1 MSTLVFPSEEA
12 LQLAL
17 TSGFIPFETQAAP
30 ARYRRTAEGALHVTP
45 DVAPGRAALQQ
56 LASLGVK
63 VAKAEA
69 AGKAVLQR
77 LASLGARNA
86 KSGAEEAATGK
97 ASLQQRASP
106 GAKGAKPD
114 AGEPTPVL
122 CWAELV
128 SPRRVPVDAAPTGP
142 VLFLPA
148 AREALLPLAGEML
161 RLGCDRQE
169 VLFASGDGEASHRA
183 LLRAMAPPYFTLT
196 GALDHTGGL
205 RAFVPA
211 VPGQHSVW
219 VELGYTHPLARTLQ
233 PAPRT
238 LLLITGTGPWLTAP
252 DGPWTDLYQVTDLRL
267 PEPAEDWEPQ
277 PAPGRLSVPLRL
289 TRAARTEPA
298 SLWVL
303 RENAVAQVESL
314 VHTLPEAL
322 LSQLRFAVAGPPE
335 SPCIVLR
342 ARPGRERPP
351 ELGLTGM
358 GYAPLPQLAD
368 LFLPC
373 DGLLEPPVR
382 RDRLRALLAPERD
395 TVTWLH
401 PTGGGAFRAE
411 RLPESA
417 FHPLDTWVDYVVD
430 TGAAALTPWVRGAT
444 FDFEAFE
451 AEQGEWVSL
460 GKQKAEKAPAED
472 DAESRSSRRRR
483 NAPTEPAAPA
493 RPTQVMPVRAAPAS
507 GPRLAPLT
515 ATQLSAA
522 EEELA
527 KVEKSFLALDAPA
540 DSAERRELWVRMAE
554 LNGQLGNR
562 RDAGLCWTRALWEA
576 AGPEAADLASRWAEA
591 DGAASAAELLSRT
604 EPSGDDVR
612 ALASALTRTVL
623 VPGETAPGDVPSLQR
638 WLDRHDASLDVRS
651 LWLARAS
658 LDRLAG
664 GDPLGLAR
672 AGDRLLTMLQR
683 GLSLARD
690 VPRFLRAGTNSVQ
703 APRLVAQLEAMLE
716 RFERTT
722 RRRSSVEAPPALTQ
736 AYVHFVF
743 ACGLARL
750 GQADRARA
758 LAATAAGA
766 LDTQEPIHGFLA
778 RAYGAR
784 VQQALEGLPPETPLP
799 PDIASELN
807 ALSTFQRYKVDR
819 LRQASAL
826 LEPSER
832 LDPARAFGR
841 GARDLRGE
849 EFAALR
855 DVKDAGK
862 VAAELDRLT
871 VRAVAVGLP
880 APERQ
885 RLVGGVLDTLPRLSP
900 ASALPLF
907 DRLLLALET
916 LPGEVQGQL
925 LGDAL
930 TLMALFGRADRAT
943 ELAARLR
950 KVLVALPPESPA
962 WAQGLLGMSLRALR
976 RVGLSRQA
984 AELVE
989 AARGLL
995 TRPKTP
1001 LPAQL
1006 GVAAGLAMLGHTPEA
1021 VTVFDRAFDSLAA
1034 AKGALPERLALTRS
1048 LAGALA
1054 YAPVDVALPGLA
1066 RLSEGLPAVTDS
1078 YNTNS
1083 HFCLSVVELADALV
1097 VGHVE
1102 VGQGTGE
1109 RARSWLDED
1118 EFLVRRRIH
1127 RELEERTT

>member
-1 MSTLVFPSEEA
+1 MPTLVFPSEEA

-17 TSGFIPFETQAAP
+17 TSGLVPSEVQAAP

-45 DVAPGRAALQQ
+45 EVSPGKAALQQ
-56 LASLGVK
+56 LTSFGVR
-63 VAKAEA
+63 V
-69 AGKAVLQR
+69 
-77 LASLGARNA
+77 
-86 KSGAEEAATGK
+86 
-97 ASLQQRASP
+97 
-106 GAKGAKPD
+106 AKPD
-114 AGEPTPVL
+114 SGESAPVL
-122 CWAELV
+122 CWAELI
-128 SPRRVPVDAAPTGP
+128 STRRVSVDAAPSGP

-148 AREALLPLAGEML
+148 APEALLPLAGEML

-169 VLFASGDGEASHRA
+169 VCFASHGSGDSRQRA

-219 VELGYTHPLARTLQ
+219 VELGHTHPLARTLQ

-238 LLLITGTGPWLTAP
+238 LLLITGEGPWLTAS
-252 DGPWTDLYQVTDLRL
+252 DGPWTDLYQLTDLRL
-267 PEPAEDWEPQ
+267 PEPAEDWEPV

-322 LSQLRFAVAGPPE
+322 LAQLRFAVAGPPE

-351 ELGLTGM
+351 ELGLSGM
-358 GYAPLPQLAD
+358 AYAPLPQLAD

-401 PTGGGAFRAE
+401 PTGSGAFRAE

-430 TGAAALTPWVRGAT
+430 TGASALAPWVRGTT
-444 FDFEAFE
+444 FDFDAFE
-451 AEQGEWVSL
+451 ATSGEWMTL
-460 GKQKAEKAPAED
+460 
-472 DAESRSSRRRR
+472 SSRPTKSDEEDEKDSRTSRRSR
-483 NAPTEPAAPA
+483 RSAPSEPAAPS
-493 RPTQVMPVRAAPAS
+493 RPVQVTTTRAAQAPSSRA
-507 GPRLAPLT
+507 RLAPLT
-515 ATQLSAA
+515 PSQVSAA
-522 EEELA
+522 EEELT
-527 KVEKSFLALDAPA
+527 KLEKSFLALDAPA
-540 DSAERRELWVRMAE
+540 DSDERRQLWVRMAE
-554 LNGQLGNR
+554 LNGQLGHR
-562 RDAGLCWTRALWEA
+562 REAGLCWTRALWEA
-576 AGPEAADLASRWAEA
+576 TGSEAAELASRWAEA
-591 DGAASAAELLSRT
+591 DGAASAAELLSRA

-612 ALASALTRTVL
+612 ALASALARAVL
-623 VPGETAPGDVPSLQR
+623 VPGEAAPGDVPSVQR
-638 WLDRHDASLDVRS
+638 WLDKHDAALDVRS

-672 AGDRLLTMLQR
+672 AGDRLLGMLQR

-690 VPRFLRAGTNSVQ
+690 VPRFLRAGTNAAH
-703 APRLVAQLEAMLE
+703 APRLVGQLEALLE
-716 RFERTT
+716 RFERTA

-758 LAATAAGA
+758 LVATAAGA
-766 LDTQEPIHGFLA
+766 LDAQEPIHGFLS

-784 VQQALEGLPPETPLP
+784 VAQALEGLPPETPLP
-799 PDIASELN
+799 ADIAAELN

-855 DVKDAGK
+855 DIKDAGK
-862 VAAELDRLT
+862 VAAEVEALT
-871 VRAVAVGLP
+871 ARALAPKLP

-885 RLVGGVLDTLPRLSP
+885 RLVGGLLDTLPRLSP
-900 ASALPLF
+900 ARALPLL
-907 DRLLLALET
+907 DSLVGALEG
-916 LPGEVQGQL
+916 LPGEAQGQM

-930 TLMALFGRADRAT
+930 TLAALFGRADRAT
-943 ELAARLR
+943 ALAARLR

-962 WAQGLLGMSLRALR
+962 WAQGLLGMSLRGLR

-989 AARGLL
+989 AAQGLL

-1006 GVAAGLAMLGHTPEA
+1006 GVAAGLAMLGQTPEA
-1021 VTVFDRAFDSLAA
+1021 VAVFDRAFDSLAA

-1054 YAPVDVALPGLA
+1054 YAPVEVALPGLA

-1097 VGHVE
+1097 LGHVE

>member
-17 TSGFIPFETQAAP
+17 TSGLVPSEVQSSS
-30 ARYRRTAEGALHVTP
+30 ARYRRTAEGVLHVTP
-45 DVAPGRAALQQ
+45 EASLTKAALKE
-56 LASLGVK
+56 LTSLGVR
-63 VAKAEA
+63 VE
-69 AGKAVLQR
+69 GVE
-77 LASLGARNA
+77 
-86 KSGAEEAATGK
+86 SGGSA
-97 ASLQQRASP
+97 
-106 GAKGAKPD
+106 
-114 AGEPTPVL
+114 PVL
-122 CWAELV
+122 CWAELLR
-128 SPRRVPVDAAPTGP
+128 PRRIPVDSAPGGP
-142 VLFLPA
+142 VLFLPERA
-148 AREALLPLAGEML
+148 DALLPLAGEML

-169 VLFASGDGEASHRA
+169 VCFAGNSKGDTRRA
-183 LLRAMAPPYFTLT
+183 LLRAVAPPYFTLT
-196 GALDHTGGL
+196 GAMDHTGGL

-219 VELGYTHPLARTLQ
+219 VELGHTHPLARTLQ
-233 PAPRT
+233 PTPGT
-238 LLLITGTGPWLTAP
+238 LLLIPGDGRWLTAP
-252 DGPWTDLYQVTDLRL
+252 DGPWTDLYQLTDLRL
-267 PEPAEDWEPQ
+267 PEPAEEWEAQ
-277 PAPGRLSVPLRL
+277 DAPGRLSVPLRL

-303 RENAVAQVESL
+303 RDNALAQVESL

-322 LSQLRFAVAGPPE
+322 LAQLRFAVSGPPE

-351 ELGLTGM
+351 ELGLSGM
-358 GYAPLPQLAD
+358 AYAPLPQLAD

-417 FHPLDTWVDYVVD
+417 FHPLDAWVDYVVD
-430 TGAAALTPWVRGAT
+430 TGAAALVPWVRSAT
-444 FDFEAFE
+444 FDFDAFE
-451 AEQGEWVSL
+451 AAAGEWQS
-460 GKQKAEKAPAED
+460 AAPKKEPED
-472 DAESRSSRRRR
+472 DEKDPKSSRRFRR
-483 NAPTEPAAPA
+483 AISEQPAEPAAP
-493 RPTQVMPVRAAPAS
+493 TTGNVKRAAQAAAPRA
-507 GPRLAPLT
+507 RLAPLT
-515 ATQLSAA
+515 PTQLGTA
-522 EEELA
+522 EEKLA
-527 KVEKSFLALDAPA
+527 KLEKSFLALDAPA
-540 DSAERRELWVRMAE
+540 DSAERRQLWVRMAE
-554 LNGQLGNR
+554 LNGQLGR
-562 RDAGLCWTRALWEA
+562 RREAGLCWTRALWDSAGSEA
-576 AGPEAADLASRWAEA
+576 TELASRWAEA
-591 DGAASAAELLSRT
+591 ETEGVASAAELLSRAT
-604 EPSGDDVR
+604 PSDEDVR
-612 ALASALTRTVL
+612 GLASSLVRAVLT
-623 VPGETAPGDVPSLQR
+623 PGEKAPGDVPSLQR
-638 WLDRHDASLDVRS
+638 WLDRHDGALDVRS

-672 AGDRLLTMLQR
+672 AGDRLLEMLQR
-683 GLSLARD
+683 GLSLSRD
-690 VPRFLRAGTNSVQ
+690 VPRFLRAGADAAHT
-703 APRLVAQLEAMLE
+703 PRLVAQLESMLE

-722 RRRSSVEAPPALTQ
+722 RRRSSIEAPPVLTQ
-736 AYVHFVF
+736 AYGRFVF

-750 GQADRARA
+750 GQADQARA
-758 LAATAAGA
+758 LAVAATEA
-766 LDTQEPIHGFLA
+766 LDATEPIHGFLS
-778 RAYGAR
+778 RAYNAR
-784 VQQALEGLPPETPLP
+784 VAQALEGQAPETPLP
-799 PDIASELN
+799 PDIAAELN
-807 ALSTFQRYKVDR
+807 ALNTFQRYKVDR
-819 LRQASAL
+819 LRQSSAL

-855 DVKDAGK
+855 DIQDPVK
-862 VAAELDRLT
+862 VAAEVEALT
-871 VRAVAVGLP
+871 SRATAPKLA

-885 RLVGGVLDTLPRLSP
+885 RLLGGLLDTLPRLPP
-900 ASALPLF
+900 ARALPLL
-907 DRLLLALET
+907 DRLVGALEG

-930 TLMALFGRADRAT
+930 TLAALFGRADRAT
-943 ELAARLR
+943 ALAGRLR
-950 KVLVALPPESPA
+950 KVLAALPPESVA
-962 WAQGLLGMSLRALR
+962 WGQGLLGVSLRGLR
-976 RVGLSRQA
+976 RVGLSREA
-984 AELVE
+984 RELVD
-989 AARGLL
+989 ATQGLL
-995 TRPKTP
+995 SKPKTP

-1006 GVAAGLAMLGHTPEA
+1006 GVAAGLAMLGRAEEA
-1021 VTVFDRAFDSLAA
+1021 LPVFDRAFDSLSA

-1054 YAPVDVALPGLA
+1054 HAPVDVALPGLA
-1066 RLSEGLPAVTDS
+1066 RLSEQLPNVTDS

-1097 VGHVE
+1097 LGHVE
-1102 VGQGTGE
+1102 VGQGSGE

>member
-17 TSGFIPFETQAAP
+17 TSGLVPSEVQASP

-45 DVAPGRAALQQ
+45 DAPLTKAALKG
-56 LASLGVK
+56 LTSLGIK
-63 VAKAEA
+63 AQDAEA
-69 AGKAVLQR
+69 AD
-77 LASLGARNA
+77 
-86 KSGAEEAATGK
+86 AA
-97 ASLQQRASP
+97 
-106 GAKGAKPD
+106 
-114 AGEPTPVL
+114 PVL

-128 SPRRVPVDAAPTGP
+128 RTRRVPVDSAPGGP
-142 VLFLPA
+142 VLFLPENA
-148 AREALLPLAGEML
+148 DALLPLAGEML

-169 VLFASGDGEASHRA
+169 VCFAGSAKGHARRA
-183 LLRAMAPPYFTLT
+183 LLRAVAPPYFTLT

-219 VELGYTHPLARTLQ
+219 VELGHTHPLARTLQ
-233 PAPRT
+233 TAPGT
-238 LLLITGTGPWLTAP
+238 LLLIPGEGPWLTAP
-252 DGPWTDLYQVTDLRL
+252 DGPWTDLYQLTDLRL
-267 PEPAEDWEPQ
+267 PQPAEEWEAQ
-277 PAPGRLSVPLRL
+277 ASPGRLSVPLRL

-303 RENAVAQVESL
+303 RENALAQVESL

-322 LSQLRFAVAGPPE
+322 LAQLRFAVAGPPDA
-335 SPCIVLR
+335 PCIVLR

-351 ELGLTGM
+351 ELGLAGM
-358 GYAPLPQLAD
+358 AYAPLPQLAD
-368 LFLPC
+368 LYLPC

-417 FHPLDTWVDYVVD
+417 FHPLDAWVDYVVD
-430 TGAAALTPWVRGAT
+430 TGAAALAPWVKGTT
-444 FDFEAFE
+444 FDFDAFE
-451 AEQGEWVSL
+451 AADGEWQSASR
-460 GKQKAEKAPAED
+460 KAQEED
-472 DAESRSSRRRR
+472 DDKDSKSSRRSRR
-483 NAPTEPAAPA
+483 GTPPPVETPAPAPSTPRRTAPAATAP
-493 RPTQVMPVRAAPAS
+493 RA
-507 GPRLAPLT
+507 RLAPLT
-515 ATQLSAA
+515 PAQLNAA

-527 KVEKSFLALDAPA
+527 KLEKSFLALDAPA
-540 DSAERRELWVRMAE
+540 DSEERRQLWVRMAE
-554 LNGQLGNR
+554 LNAQLGR
-562 RDAGLCWTRALWEA
+562 KRDAGLCWTRVLWESS
-576 AGPEAADLASRWAEA
+576 GPEAAEVVSRWADAETT
-591 DGAASAAELLSRT
+591 GAASAVELLSRAA
-604 EPSGDDVR
+604 PSEDDVR
-612 ALASALTRTVL
+612 ALASSLVRAVLT
-623 VPGETAPGDVPSLQR
+623 PGETAPGDVPSLQR
-638 WLDRHDASLDVRS
+638 WLDRHDAALDVRS

-672 AGDRLLTMLQR
+672 AGDRLLEMLQR

-690 VPRFLRAGTNSVQ
+690 VPRFLRVGTD
-703 APRLVAQLEAMLE
+703 ATHAARLVSQLEALLD
-716 RFERTT
+716 RFEHTT
-722 RRRSSVEAPPALTQ
+722 RRRSSIEAPVVLTQ
-736 AYVHFVF
+736 AYVRFVF

-758 LAATAAGA
+758 LAATAAEA
-766 LDTQEPIHGFLA
+766 LDATEPIHGFLS

-784 VQQALEGLPPETPLP
+784 VAQALEGQPPETPLP
-799 PDIASELN
+799 ADIAAELN
-807 ALSTFQRYKVDR
+807 ALNTFQRYKVDR
-819 LRQASAL
+819 LRQSSAL

-841 GARDLRGE
+841 NARDLRGE

-855 DVKDAGK
+855 DIREPAK
-862 VAAELDRLT
+862 VAAEVEALT
-871 VRAVAVGLP
+871 ARAT
-880 APERQ
+880 APKLAAAERQ
-885 RLVGGVLDTLPRLSP
+885 RLLGGLLDTLPRLPP
-900 ASALPLF
+900 ARALPLL
-907 DRLLLALET
+907 DRLVGALEG

-930 TLMALFGRADRAT
+930 TLAALFGRADRAT
-943 ELAARLR
+943 ALAGRLR
-950 KVLVALPPESPA
+950 KVLSGLPPESVA
-962 WAQGLLGMSLRALR
+962 WGQGLLGVSLRGLR
-976 RVGLSRQA
+976 RVGLAREA
-984 AELVE
+984 RELVD
-989 AARGLL
+989 ATQGLL
-995 TRPKTP
+995 SKAKTP

-1006 GVAAGLAMLGHTPEA
+1006 GVAAGLAMLGRAPEA
-1021 VTVFDRAFDSLAA
+1021 MPVFDRAFDSLSA

-1054 YAPVDVALPGLA
+1054 HAPVDVALPGLA
-1066 RLSEGLPAVTDS
+1066 KLSEQLPNVTDS

-1097 VGHVE
+1097 LGHVE
-1102 VGQGTGE
+1102 VGQGGGE

>member
-17 TSGFIPFETQAAP
+17 TSGLVPAEVQASP
-30 ARYRRTAEGALHVTP
+30 ARYRRTAEGALFVTP
-45 DVAPGRAALQQ
+45 DVSLSKAALKE
-56 LASLGVK
+56 LASLGVRTETK
-63 VAKAEA
+63 EA
-69 AGKAVLQR
+69 
-77 LASLGARNA
+77 GAT
-86 KSGAEEAATGK
+86 S
-97 ASLQQRASP
+97 
-106 GAKGAKPD
+106 
-114 AGEPTPVL
+114 PVL
-122 CWAELV
+122 CWAELIR
-128 SPRRVPVDAAPTGP
+128 SRSVPVDAAPGGP

-148 AREALLPLAGEML
+148 EASALLPLAGEML

-169 VLFASGDGEASHRA
+169 VCFASGGKAAPQRA
-183 LLRAMAPPYFTLT
+183 LLRAVAPPYFTLT

-211 VPGQHSVW
+211 VPGQHSIW
-219 VELGYTHPLARTLQ
+219 VELGTTHPLARTLQ
-233 PAPRT
+233 AAPGT
-238 LLLITGTGPWLTAP
+238 LLLLPADGRWLTAP
-252 DGPWTDLYQVTDLRL
+252 DGPWTDLYQLTDLRL
-267 PEPAEDWEPQ
+267 PEPAEHWEAQ
-277 PAPGRLSVPLRL
+277 PAPGRLAVPLRL

-303 RENAVAQVESL
+303 RDNALAQVESL

-322 LSQLRFAVAGPPE
+322 LAQLRFAVSGPPE
-335 SPCIVLR
+335 APCIVLR
-342 ARPGRERPP
+342 ARAGRERPP
-351 ELGLTGM
+351 ELGLSGM
-358 GYAPLPQLAD
+358 AYAPLPQLAD
-368 LFLPC
+368 LYLPC

-417 FHPLDTWVDYVVD
+417 FQPLDAWVDYVVD
-430 TGAAALTPWVRGAT
+430 TASAALVPWVRGTT
-444 FDFEAFE
+444 FDFDAFE
-451 AEQGEWVSL
+451 AAAGEWQSA
-460 GKQKAEKAPAED
+460 GATKPEKAEEEDDKDAKTSRRNRRSTPQPAEPSPST
-472 DAESRSSRRRR
+472 AGASTRAVRT
-483 NAPTEPAAPA
+483 ATPAA
-493 RPTQVMPVRAAPAS
+493 
-507 GPRLAPLT
+507 RLAPLT
-515 ATQLSAA
+515 PSQLGAA

-527 KVEKSFLALDAPA
+527 KLEKSFLSLDAPA
-540 DSAERRELWVRMAE
+540 DAAERQQLWVRMAE
-554 LNGQLGNR
+554 LNGQLGRR
-562 RDAGLCWTRALWEA
+562 RDAGLCWTRAVWES
-576 AGPEAADLASRWAEA
+576 AGPEATELASRWADAETE
-591 DGAASAAELLSRT
+591 GAPSAAELLARAT
-604 EPSGDDVR
+604 PSDDDVR
-612 ALASALTRTVL
+612 ALTSSLVRAVLT
-623 VPGETAPGDVPSLQR
+623 PGGAAPGDVPSLQR
-638 WLDRHDASLDVRS
+638 WLDRHDVALDVRS

-672 AGDRLLTMLQR
+672 AGDRLLGMLQR

-690 VPRFLRAGTNSVQ
+690 VPRFLRVGTDVTH

-716 RFERTT
+716 RFTRTT
-722 RRRSSVEAPPALTQ
+722 RRRSSIEAAPALTQ

-758 LAATAAGA
+758 LATTATDA
-766 LDTQEPIHGFLA
+766 LDVTEPIHGFLS

-784 VQQALEGLPPETPLP
+784 VAQALEGLPPETPLP
-799 PDIASELN
+799 PDIAAELN

-819 LRQASAL
+819 LRQSSAL

-855 DVKDAGK
+855 DIKDAGK
-862 VAAELDRLT
+862 VAAEVEALT
-871 VRAVAVGLP
+871 ARATAPKLA

-885 RLVGGVLDTLPRLSP
+885 RLLGGLLDTLPRLPP
-900 ASALPLF
+900 ARALPLL
-907 DRLLLALET
+907 DRLVGALEG
-916 LPGEVQGQL
+916 LPGEAQGLL

-930 TLMALFGRADRAT
+930 TLAALFGRADRAMA
-943 ELAARLR
+943 LAGRLR
-950 KVLVALPPESPA
+950 KVLAALPPESPA
-962 WAQGLLGMSLRALR
+962 WGQGLLGLSLRGLR
-976 RVGLSRQA
+976 RVGLSREA
-984 AELVE
+984 GELVD

-1006 GVAAGLAMLGHTPEA
+1006 GVAAGLAMLGRAGEA
-1021 VTVFDRAFDSLAA
+1021 APVFDRAFDSLTA

-1054 YAPVDVALPGLA
+1054 HAPVEVAMPGLA
-1066 RLSEGLPAVTDS
+1066 RLSEQLPSVTDS

-1097 VGHVE
+1097 LGHVE